1 MASLENYGSKCP
13 RCGEN
18 TLSEL
23 DYYKSGISA
32 SSCRRC
38 GFSSL
43 TRTVGK
49 WELSIIGKTMLD
61 GKYQHILIGKKNGQ
75 TYWFSRGSRKE
86 MAALLQ
92 TIDPE
97 THLHAPYSC

>member
-1 MASLENYGSKCP
+1 
-13 RCGEN
+13 
-18 TLSEL
+18 
-23 DYYKSGISA
+23 
-32 SSCRRC
+32 
-38 GFSSL
+38 
-43 TRTVGK
+43 
-49 WELSIIGKTMLD
+49 MLD

-97 THLHAPYSC
+97 TRLHAPYSC

>member
-1 MASLENYGSKCP
+1 MASLENYGGKCP

-23 DYYKSGISA
+23 DY
-32 SSCRRC
+32 
-38 GFSSL
+38 
-43 TRTVGK
+43 
-49 WELSIIGKTMLD
+49 LSIIGKTMLD

-75 TYWFSRGSRKE
+75 TYWFARGSRTE
-86 MAALLQ
+86 MVALLQ

-97 THLHAPYSC
+97 THLHAPYSY

>member
-32 SSCRRC
+32 STCRRC

-49 WELSIIGKTMLD
+49 WELSIIGKTILD
-61 GKYQHILIGKKNGQ
+61 GKYQHILIGKKK
-75 TYWFSRGSRKE
+75 RPD
-86 MAALLQ
+86 LLVRPWK
-92 TIDPE
+92 PE
-97 THLHAPYSC
+97 RDGCASPDH

>member
-1 MASLENYGSKCP
+1 MAVNALAAGKTHFPNWTTISLVSP
-13 RCGEN
+13 RLLAE
-18 TLSEL
+18 
-23 DYYKSGISA
+23 DA
-32 SSCRRC
+32 A
-38 GFSSL
+38 FPSL

-49 WELSIIGKTMLD
+49 WELSIIGKTILD

-75 TYWFSRGSRKE
+75 TYWFARGSRKE